1 MSDILITS
9 MQQRHIGALA
19 GLEKICFGALA
30 WNEQALA
37 DELTNDTAHFLVL
50 EKSGEAIGYI
60 GTFVVVDSCYVSNIG
75 ILPQYRRQGFASVL
89 MESACKEAFSLGA
102 RSISLEVRPSNTA
115 AISLYKKLGFE
126 EIGLRRGFYREP
138 KEDALILNLDLT
150 AEKYGQ
156 SEINKNT

>member
-1 MSDILITS
+1 
-9 MQQRHIGALA
+9 
-19 GLEKICFGALA
+19 
-30 WNEQALA
+30 
-37 DELTNDTAHFLVL
+37 
-50 EKSGEAIGYI
+50 
-60 GTFVVVDSCYVSNIG
+60 
-75 ILPQYRRQGFASVL
+75 